1 MLQGGLNASVSSSS
15 PSSNWAGLTD
25 ASGGLVRVQVDY
37 QTVSTLSLIGYDEGS
52 VPIYSGT
59 ASHAATRTQDFGA
72 NAASA
77 GVALVW
83 KDAGATDGGLSKL
96 SYIRVWQQDAA
107 GNWISKWQGSAAQ
120 ANGSGLTT
128 VSQAQAGMND
138 TALEYNAFGEVTR
151 KGVNGGRQEYFNY
164 DNAGH
169 LWRSNSGDGID
180 KVSLYD
186 NLGRQT
192 AAIQSAGV
200 GRSNLNLLTYASADQ
215 IAGLTDV
222 RRTDIRYDAL
232 GHVVQKSAPER
243 LQLQGGVNVRRGYSF
258 VQIAASSKVVLTFNE
273 SGASA
278 SSWSGTN
285 SVNLSWASL
294 SNLGSGDVKVVMDY
308 ASAVYT
314 TYVGAVYLGQDES
327 GQPIYARDES
337 GNIIGTPIQG
347 GGVAK
352 SRSQNLTAEQGVNGV
367 NFSWQDSDA
376 LGGISRVTRVR
387 VYKKDVNGYWQP
399 VVDQNKF
406 GYNGNAI
413 EVAAPTNRNTNVQ
426 LQLRPAGSAGDTG
439 WTNAGLINYGDALRF
454 NASGMAAGNY
464 EYRVLTTDP
473 GTATRTTGAGAL
485 SLAPPRLSTLSL
497 PMGFG
502 AVGAGIYAWASPG
515 SGIEQV
521 LRVRP
526 AGSSAAWTSYSVGA
540 RGSGYYGVDL
550 NGLGAGSYQYELLW
564 TRAGESSPYA
574 HATGQINIVA
584 ATTVTQMITPPNPAN
599 YITGYIKAVYTSPVF
614 IAFDESG
621 NPILGPH
628 YAWSSGGVVV
638 AVPYTVSQIIRYDTV
653 QVPVQV
659 AVKGAPVI
667 AGYDESG
674 QPVYARDESGNIVYN
689 YTYVTQYQ
697 AKQVPVYGNVTVTPP
712 NPASYM
718 TKAAMPIYSEPVV
731 SGYDESGNAL
741 LRPHYKWQ
749 GNVVVA
755 VPYTVTQ
762 NIPKQYSANN
772 TTAANSAALSENTPA
787 SYVLSQAAGMNGDS
801 RWLRPVLNQKV
812 DRWGNV
818 VEIND
823 PRSQNYKTLLR
834 YNANNALITQ
844 SQPDTDGNQTA
855 NSPVTQVF
863 YDQLG
868 RQVAMKDANGNLNG
882 QVFDAG
888 DNVVQE
894 FHADG
899 GVITNSYNAF
909 AEKVK
914 TTDALGNLSQYRY
927 NKTGQLLTQTRSGVN
942 GAGVGVYT
950 VTTGNALAYTATR
963 ALTDSYTYD
972 TAGRKLTQVNGNNET
987 IRYAYDAAGNV
998 TMTTLALGQTT
1009 RAVFDAMGRKTAE
1022 VDANGYAATWSYNYF
1037 GLLQSHTD
1045 IGGAKT
1051 SYAYDNASQLITQ
1064 TNTRGQSLSYQ
1075 YDAAGQVTRI
1085 TDNALGKV
1093 TTYAYDLAGHRLQEK
1108 TTQGGVVYQDNH
1120 LAYDALG
1127 RLRDIADER
1136 VHISIDYDKAG
1147 NRTHMQTHAY
1157 DGDTGG
1163 DSNRWNAYD
1172 AMNRQVVVDGV
1183 DAAGNLGTQGHRVAY
1198 DKNGNRIS
1206 DTSSSATEVY
1216 SYDALNRLSTVT
1228 KNGAV
1233 TDQRFYDGADRAVQQ
1248 GTAAGGETHI
1258 NRFDANGRMLYQRA
1272 LNASNNAKY
1281 NISYESRYDAAGNL
1295 TGYTLQNF
1303 EGQAYTNNY
1312 STTYKRMEGYKESTI
1327 TGSSSLFN
1335 PGTTTNA
1342 YDVNGNLVAITD
1354 STLGSNNRTIVNDI
1368 NGQALLVNQAGNV
1381 QRTVVV
1387 NGEVLGRYG
1396 VGINA
1401 ATPRD
1406 SAGNPNFAALAE
1418 FDFTYPAVGSNYPS
1432 ATPSSYRVN
1441 AGETLQTIAQEVYGD
1456 RELWFQIA
1464 QANGL
1469 ASTRDLKVGQTLT
1482 IPNRVGTI
1490 HNNTASYRPYDHAKI
1505 IGETTPNLPVP
1516 KNDGGGCGG
1525 VGQIIMIVVAV
1536 VATIVTAGAAAMA
1549 MGAAGGAWTAG
1560 LAVVTGTSGLSA
1572 GLAFAAGAIGGAM
1585 GSIAS
1590 QGAAMAMG
1598 MQDSFNWKGVGLGAL
1613 SAGIGAGMGSAF
1625 GGAQALQGLDTFGK
1639 AAVLAERAAIA
1650 NALTQGVGVAVGLQD
1665 HFSWTGVAASAVGA
1679 GAGSLAGSAT
1689 ANMLGAEM
1697 MKTFGGKIISG
1708 TVAGFAGG
1716 ATAAVLR
1723 GGRMSVEQV
1732 GRDAFGN
1739 ALGNS
1744 IADGIGRGSQQE
1756 QVLGA
1761 TFADDMAARK
1771 AGNYWNPVQD
1781 GVSSAA
1787 TFGDDMAQRTTE
1799 NYWSPQ
1805 SATAPMS
1812 ESQRAWFESLTAGGG
1827 AGTPIPSN
1835 SYAQRLNEAR
1845 LAGAQDA
1852 NKLGNAALDV
1862 VKGAWNG
1869 VIGVAEGVPNL
1880 LTGAIPGGS
1889 DYVPFLNGLRGQY
1902 NTSLVGPAAELV
1914 TGLGAFKIL
1923 GEIGAATRVVN
1934 VEQALGENSAATAE
1948 RVLFENKFPLDAI
1961 GDPKIVPTQALKNM
1975 SGNLNYVVLEDSRLV
1990 VGKSPHTSLT
2000 NNTSVQAAGEIQLY
2014 NGNVKWLDNA
2024 SGHYQPTGPQIQG
2037 IAESAFDKIGLDAA
2051 GKFQFKVWTLDPSLP
2066 RGGKWVKQ

>member
-1 MLQGGLNASVSSSS
+1 
-15 PSSNWAGLTD
+15 
-25 ASGGLVRVQVDY
+25 
-37 QTVSTLSLIGYDEGS
+37 
-52 VPIYSGT
+52 
-59 ASHAATRTQDFGA
+59 
-72 NAASA
+72 
-77 GVALVW
+77 
-83 KDAGATDGGLSKL
+83 
-96 SYIRVWQQDAA
+96 
-107 GNWISKWQGSAAQ
+107 
-120 ANGSGLTT
+120 
-128 VSQAQAGMND
+128 
-138 TALEYNAFGEVTR
+138 
-151 KGVNGGRQEYFNY
+151 
-164 DNAGH
+164 
-169 LWRSNSGDGID
+169 
-180 KVSLYD
+180 
-186 NLGRQT
+186 
-192 AAIQSAGV
+192 
-200 GRSNLNLLTYASADQ
+200 
-215 IAGLTDV
+215 
-222 RRTDIRYDAL
+222 
-232 GHVVQKSAPER
+232 
-243 LQLQGGVNVRRGYSF
+243 
-258 VQIAASSKVVLTFNE
+258 
-273 SGASA
+273 
-278 SSWSGTN
+278 
-285 SVNLSWASL
+285 
-294 SNLGSGDVKVVMDY
+294 
-308 ASAVYT
+308 
-314 TYVGAVYLGQDES
+314 
-327 GQPIYARDES
+327 
-337 GNIIGTPIQG
+337 
-347 GGVAK
+347 
-352 SRSQNLTAEQGVNGV
+352 
-367 NFSWQDSDA
+367 
-376 LGGISRVTRVR
+376 
-387 VYKKDVNGYWQP
+387 
-399 VVDQNKF
+399 
-406 GYNGNAI
+406 
-413 EVAAPTNRNTNVQ
+413 
-426 LQLRPAGSAGDTG
+426 
-439 WTNAGLINYGDALRF
+439 
-454 NASGMAAGNY
+454 
-464 EYRVLTTDP
+464 
-473 GTATRTTGAGAL
+473 
-485 SLAPPRLSTLSL
+485 
-497 PMGFG
+497 
-502 AVGAGIYAWASPG
+502 
-515 SGIEQV
+515 
-521 LRVRP
+521 
-526 AGSSAAWTSYSVGA
+526 
-540 RGSGYYGVDL
+540 
-550 NGLGAGSYQYELLW
+550 
-564 TRAGESSPYA
+564 
-574 HATGQINIVA
+574 
-584 ATTVTQMITPPNPAN
+584 
-599 YITGYIKAVYTSPVF
+599 
-614 IAFDESG
+614 
-621 NPILGPH
+621 
-628 YAWSSGGVVV
+628 
-638 AVPYTVSQIIRYDTV
+638 
-653 QVPVQV
+653 
-659 AVKGAPVI
+659 
-667 AGYDESG
+667 
-674 QPVYARDESGNIVYN
+674 
-689 YTYVTQYQ
+689 
-697 AKQVPVYGNVTVTPP
+697 
-712 NPASYM
+712 
-718 TKAAMPIYSEPVV
+718 
-731 SGYDESGNAL
+731 
-741 LRPHYKWQ
+741 
-749 GNVVVA
+749 
-755 VPYTVTQ
+755 
-762 NIPKQYSANN
+762 
-772 TTAANSAALSENTPA
+772 
-787 SYVLSQAAGMNGDS
+787 MNGDS

-894 FHADG
+894 LHADG

-1051 SYAYDNASQLITQ
+1051 SYAYDNARQLITQ

-1183 DAAGNLGTQGHRVAY
+1183 DAAGNLGRQGHRVAY

-1248 GTAAGGETHI
+1248 GAAAGGETHI

-1327 TGSSSLFN
+1327 TGSSSLFT

-1418 FDFTYPAVGSNYPS
+1418 FDFTYQAVGSNYPS

-1482 IPNRVGTI
+1482 IPNRVGTM
-1490 HNNTASYRPYDHAKI
+1490 HNNTTSYRAYDQAKI
-1505 IGETTPNLPVP
+1505 VGDTTPNLPVP
-1516 KNDGGGCGG
+1516 QNDGGGGCGG
-1525 VGQIIMIVVAV
+1525 LVTVIIVIIAV
-1536 VATIVTAGAAAMA
+1536 VVTIYTAGAAASSMSSMA
-1549 MGAAGGAWTAG
+1549 ASTAATEGTFAAGTAALSGTYGASV
-1560 LAVVTGTSGLSA
+1560 AV
-1572 GLAFAAGAIGGAM
+1572 AAGAIGGAA
-1585 GSIAS
+1585 GSIAGGLS
-1590 QGAAMAMG
+1590 GVNFTGATG
-1598 MQDSFNWKGVGLGAL
+1598 
-1613 SAGIGAGMGSAF
+1613 
-1625 GGAQALQGLDTFGK
+1625 
-1639 AAVLAERAAIA
+1639 A
-1650 NALTQGVGVAVGLQD
+1650 NALMTTGNVAARAAVANGMTQGIAVATGLQRSFD
-1665 HFSWTGVAASAVGA
+1665 WRGVAAAGA
-1679 GAGSLAGSAT
+1679 GAAVGSLVGKGLFGQGASGQAQQVQNQWNAIQQIGKASLAGFA
-1689 ANMLGAEM
+1689 
-1697 MKTFGGKIISG
+1697 
-1708 TVAGFAGG
+1708 AGVT
-1716 ATAAVLR
+1716 TAAMR
-1723 GGRMSVEQV
+1723 GGRISVAQV
-1732 GRDAFGN
+1732 AADAFGN

-1744 IADGIGRGSQQE
+1744 LADNIGGPSQSEMELQRSEDARDAAMTQLLGSTPA
-1756 QVLGA
+1756 LGSGVKVRSDIWGS
-1761 TFADDMAARK
+1761 TTSYGDYSPADL
-1771 AGNYWNPVQD
+1771 
-1781 GVSSAA
+1781 SL
-1787 TFGDDMAQRTTE
+1787 TE
-1799 NYWSPQ
+1799 NGVPRLPTQMGAASNWTQGGLHLTDADWDSLPPLTPRQ
-1805 SATAPMS
+1805 PAPVLV
-1812 ESQRAWFESLTAGGG
+1812 AGLGDLKGILT
-1827 AGTPIPSN
+1827 
-1835 SYAQRLNEAR
+1835 
-1845 LAGAQDA
+1845 DA
-1852 NKLGNAALDV
+1852 YR
-1862 VKGAWNG
+1862 KGADVFSKG
-1869 VIGVAEGVPNL
+1869 KEI
-1880 LTGAIPGGS
+1880 
-1889 DYVPFLNGLRGQY
+1889 
-1902 NTSLVGPAAELV
+1902 V
-1914 TGLGAFKIL
+1914 TDSAKGLGLMLNDALVRPNGSTDEIPQQRFIL
-1923 GEIGAATRVVN
+1923 K
-1934 VEQALGENSAATAE
+1934 TA
-1948 RVLFENKFPLDAI
+1948 
-1961 GDPKIVPTQALKNM
+1961 
-1975 SGNLNYVVLEDSRLV
+1975 
-1990 VGKSPHTSLT
+1990 VG
-2000 NNTSVQAAGEIQLY
+2000 
-2014 NGNVKWLDNA
+2014 
-2024 SGHYQPTGPQIQG
+2024 
-2037 IAESAFDKIGLDAA
+2037 
-2051 GKFQFKVWTLDPSLP
+2051 
-2066 RGGKWVKQ
+2066 